1 MFYDEIFE
9 KVQTDNGIIG
19 KYFQKLKF
27 DVKNYLTEG
36 ILPDNKSGHSLEF
49 NSPNDFSFF
58 MNNRNEVFALIDKS
72 LVKFGGITNE
82 FWDLQKN
89 FVYDSEVDYPITIP
103 SSVDT
108 TTWEDKPTSLMVS
121 NKRDESIRNDF
132 WVLRRK
138 GLLKNTVSKIDE

>member
-1 MFYDEIFE
+1 
-9 KVQTDNGIIG
+9 
-19 KYFQKLKF
+19 
-27 DVKNYLTEG
+27 
-36 ILPDNKSGHSLEF
+36 
-49 NSPNDFSFF
+49 